1 MTRGI
6 RPEQVWGIGLDT
18 EETAAISAALGSG
31 YTLRNFPLGT
41 APSDHDLSRS
51 APLVIFVV
59 KEAWDDMA
67 PLARKRI
74 EEWEVPQR
82 VLVIGESQSVTD
94 FEDVLEDGFLSA
106 VTAPLTEKKIRDV
119 IFRAKEV
126 KSLYDDIFR
135 MTREIMLEREL
146 LSRKTDLVLFLN
158 RILTR
163 ATESLDP
170 TIILDNARE
179 DLGLLLPVKGL
190 MGLLWQPGKN
200 GSLEAELFLDPD
212 MSHEAERYWTEEL
225 LRLGAKSAGQPLA
238 GYQTMFLSGD
248 AERETVGIPQSS
260 DELIPL
266 PLRAGGQAF
275 GVLALYRSLEK
286 PLGKDQVQ
294 ALFAAANHL
303 ALALKNATLFT
314 LVKSRADHDGLT
326 RIHNRRAFDERLVEE
341 LRRHQ
346 RYHQPM
352 ALLMLDIDHFK
363 DINDTFGHLA
373 GDRVLQ
379 EVGKI
384 LAETVRGTDFT
395 ARYGG
400 EEFTVI
406 LPQTNEEQARILAE
420 RLRSLIAE
428 TRFTHNGQ
436 TFAITVSIGVASL
449 QPGSLIKRRALMEK
463 ADQALYQAKNMGR
476 NQVCAS
482 AGPTS
487 VERLRKVGSAAKVG

>member
-6 RPEQVWGIGLDT
+6 RPEQVWGIGLDA
-18 EETAAISAALGSG
+18 EEEAAISAALGTG
-31 YTLRNFPLGT
+31 YTLRNFSRGSVPGER
-41 APSDHDLSRS
+41 DLER
-51 APLVIFVV
+51 ATPLVIFII
-59 KEAWDDMA
+59 KEAWDA
-67 PLARKRI
+67 LPTPARQRI

-82 VLVIGESQSVTD
+82 VLLLTASQSVAD
-94 FEDVLEDGFLSA
+94 FEEVLEDGFLSA

-146 LSRKTDLVLFLN
+146 LARKTDLVLFLN
-158 RILTR
+158 RILSR
-163 ATESLDP
+163 AAESLDP
-170 TIILDNARE
+170 TVILDNARE
-179 DLGLLLPVKGL
+179 DLGLLLPVKGV
-190 MGLLWQPGKN
+190 MGLIWQPGKN

-225 LRLGAKSAGQPLA
+225 LRLGTKAAGQPLA

-248 AERETVGIPQSS
+248 AEREIVGTPQHPE
-260 DELIPL
+260 ELIPL
-266 PLRAGGQAF
+266 PLRAGGQTF
-275 GVLALYRSLEK
+275 GVLALFRGLDK

-326 RIHNRRAFDERLVEE
+326 RIHNRRAFDERLIEE
-341 LRRHQ
+341 MRRHQ
-346 RYHQPM
+346 RYRQPM
-352 ALLMLDIDHFK
+352 GLLMLDIDHFK
-363 DINDTFGHLA
+363 VINDTFGHLA
-373 GDRVLQ
+373 GDLVLR

-384 LAETVRGTDFT
+384 LSETVRGTDFT

-400 EEFTVI
+400 EEFMVI
-406 LPQTNEEQARILAE
+406 LPQTNEEQSRILAE
-420 RLRSLIAE
+420 RLRTLIAE
-428 TRFTHNGQ
+428 ARFTHNGQ
-436 TFAITVSIGVASL
+436 TFSITVSVGVASL
-449 QPGSLIKRRALMEK
+449 QPGSLAKRRALLEK

-476 NQVCAS
+476 NQVCANL
-482 AGPTS
+482 GPTT
-487 VERLRKVGSAAKVG
+487 VERLHKVENAAKAG